1 METYDL
7 ILIYEDRV
15 RTFPGEKSIDTAPLV
30 DMKAKGLLKEYEIIE
45 H

>member
-1 METYDL
+1 MKTYDL

-15 RTFPGEKSIDTAPLV
+15 RTFLGEERVDINSLH
-30 DMKAKGLLKEYEIIE
+30 DMKAKGLLKEYEILE